1 MPWQRSDKKRYSGK
15 IQSIFV
21 SLTDSW
27 DVEHFIDE
35 YLELRGF
42 QVNDMN
48 RDRIALRLEAVPG
61 RPPYRAVQLV
71 AWLDENYKASA
82 RASTERSEADARTS
96 LHQPA
101 STTTPA
107 VSDRGLAQP
116 RSVTDFDTS
125 SAGDKLNHMEQP
137 STTLPAPLNQVAVPV
152 LGSAVSSVTPEVY
165 KPFGDGQRGTGK
177 NESPQF
183 AHGRGKSHGDAV

>member
-21 SLTDSW
+21 SLTEAW

-71 AWLDENYKASA
+71 AWLDENYTASA

-101 STTTPA
+101 STTTTA
-107 VSDRGLAQP
+107 VSDLCLVQP

-125 SAGDKLNHMEQP
+125 SAGDKLNHMKQP
-137 STTLPAPLNQVAVPV
+137 STTLPAPLNQVAVPM
-152 LGSAVSSVTPEVY
+152 LRLAGSSVTPKAY
-165 KPFGDGQRGTGK
+165 KPFGDGQRGTGT

-183 AHGRGKSHGDAV
+183 VHCRGKSHGDTV

>member
-15 IQSIFV
+15 IESIFV
-21 SLTDSW
+21 SITEAW

-61 RPPYRAVQLV
+61 QRPYRAVQLV
-71 AWLDENYKASA
+71 AWLDENYTASA
-82 RASTERSEADARTS
+82 RASTKRYEADARTS
-96 LHQPA
+96 PQQPA
-101 STTTPA
+101 STTTTA
-107 VSDRGLAQP
+107 VSDRCLVQP

-125 SAGDKLNHMEQP
+125 SAGDQLNHMEQP
-137 STTLPAPLNQVAVPV
+137 STRLPAPFNQVAVPK
-152 LGSAVSSVTPEVY
+152 LRSAGSSVTPEVY
-165 KPFGDGQRGTGK
+165 KPFGDGQRGTGT

-183 AHGRGKSHGDAV
+183 VHSRGKSHGDAV

>member
-21 SLTDSW
+21 SLTEAW

-48 RDRIALRLEAVPG
+48 RDSIALRLEAVPG

-71 AWLDENYKASA
+71 AWLDENYTASA
-82 RASTERSEADARTS
+82 RASTQRSEADARTS

-101 STTTPA
+101 STATTA
-107 VSDRGLAQP
+107 VSDRCLVQP

-137 STTLPAPLNQVAVPV
+137 STTLPAPLNQAAVPM
-152 LGSAVSSVTPEVY
+152 LRSAEPSVTPEVY
-165 KPFGDGQRGTGK
+165 KPFGDGQRGTGT

-183 AHGRGKSHGDAV
+183 VQSRGKSHGDAV